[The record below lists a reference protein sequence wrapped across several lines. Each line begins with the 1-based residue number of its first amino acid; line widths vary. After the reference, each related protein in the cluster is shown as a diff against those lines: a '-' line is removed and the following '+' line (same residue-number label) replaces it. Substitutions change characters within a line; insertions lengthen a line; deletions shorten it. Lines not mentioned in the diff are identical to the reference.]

1 MILCFGD
8 SITEGRPGVTYLRYM
23 KRKAKNFGLG
33 GDTLIGMT
41 RRIKEV
47 MQSREY
53 EDAKAIVIGIGSNDF
68 LVPFLKEY
76 SPSWAKAAESI
87 IKRGS
92 IPCSDQ
98 KQFSQ
103 EFAKLLDMLEGK
115 KTVVFG
121 TPCFETDVGGL
132 DKKSAEYN
140 SIIKKLCA
148 TRNVPFIDFRKW
160 QMGVIEKSNNRCEHF
175 FSKNRRDIIMDA
187 ILTTY
192 LPFADYISNKRGLA
206 VSVDGAHLNTV
217 SAIGL
222 AQLIEKELR

>member
-23 KRKAKNFGLG
+23 KKKAKNFGLG
-33 GDTLIGMT
+33 GDTLLGMT
-41 RRIKEV
+41 CRIKKV

-53 EDAKAIVIGIGSNDF
+53 EDARAIVIGIGSNDF

-76 SPSWAKAAESI
+76 SPSWSKAAENI

-92 IPCSDQ
+92 VPCPNQ
-98 KQFSQ
+98 KQFSHG
-103 EFAKLLDMLEGK
+103 FIKLLDLLEGK

-121 TPCFETDVGGL
+121 TPCFETGVGGL
-132 DKKSAEYN
+132 DKKSAEYS
-140 SIIKKLCA
+140 SIIEKLC
-148 TRNVPFIDFRKW
+148 TGRNVPFIDFRKW
-160 QMGVIEKSNNRCEHF
+160 QKDVIKSSNNSCEYF

-192 LPFADYISNKRGLA
+192 LPFADHISNKRGLA

-222 AQLIEKELR
+222 AQLIEKEL